1 MDWLIGVLLLI
12 VGGVIGYFVAKFVNE
27 RSYSP
32 KDNAKKEQTVKQIM
46 TQQAA
51 DHIHASKQLL
61 QNLTQQT
68 AALNQQIE
76 AYEQLITNV
85 DANENNSSLNYFG
98 EHATSY
104 LRTNNAPQPKE
115 KTTTEFQPLDFSSQG
130 SGLFSGA
137 EGKKVKDVK

>member
-27 RSYSP
+27 RSFSP
-32 KDNAKKEQTVKQIM
+32 KDQAKKEQTLKQIM
-46 TQQAA
+46 TQQAV
-51 DHIHASKQLL
+51 DHIQASKQLL

-68 AALNQQIE
+68 EALNQQVE
-76 AYEQLITNV
+76 AYEQLMTSV
-85 DANENNSSLNYFG
+85 DANENKSPLNYFG

-104 LRTNNAPQPKE
+104 LRTNNTPQNKE
-115 KTTTEFQPLDFSSQG
+115 KTTTEFQPLDFSAQG

-137 EGKKVKDVK
+137 ESKKVKDVK

>member
-1 MDWLIGVLLLI
+1 MDWLIGFLLLI

-27 RSYSP
+27 RSLSP
-32 KDNAKKEQTVKQIM
+32 KVDAKKEQTVKQIM

-51 DHIHASKQLL
+51 DHIQASKQLL
-61 QNLTQQT
+61 QNITQQT
-68 AALNQQIE
+68 EALNQQVE
-76 AYEQLITNV
+76 AYEQLITSV
-85 DANENNSSLNYFG
+85 DANENKSPLNYFG

-104 LRTNNAPQPKE
+104 LRTNNAPQNKE
-115 KTTTEFQPLDFSSQG
+115 KTTTDFQPLDFASQG